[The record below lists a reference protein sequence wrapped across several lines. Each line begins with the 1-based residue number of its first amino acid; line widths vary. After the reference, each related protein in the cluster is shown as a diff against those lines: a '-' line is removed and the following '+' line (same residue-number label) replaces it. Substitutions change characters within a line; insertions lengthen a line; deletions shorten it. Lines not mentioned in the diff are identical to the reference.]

1 MAFTPKVFPYTVI
14 SLDLSVAR
22 SDLAQ
27 GSLTIR
33 GSTVGTWRANI
44 LSVITLD
51 GGSLSFKLNDD
62 DNDSID
68 ASDNLKTEGTPFTEL
83 YWTNTAQPGKTAKI
97 YISQVD

>member
-1 MAFTPKVFPYTVI
+1 MVFTPKVFPYAVI
-14 SLDLSVAR
+14 ELDLSIAR

-33 GSTVGTWRANI
+33 GSTVGVWAANI

-51 GGSLSFKLNDD
+51 GGSLSFRLNDD

-68 ASDNLKTEGTPFTEL
+68 ASDNLKTEGTPFTEI
-83 YWTNTAQPGKTAKI
+83 YWTNTAQAGLTAKI
-97 YISQVD
+97 YVAQVD